1 MNDYLSIHSVGFK
14 KITLELRENGRLIS
28 IFSIVYLI
36 EISPTAHLVEG
47 HRYLESIVTNKTMT
61 DFSLVIIIFDANS
74 FEQFRP
80 NIGRLAEVDHDSS
93 LTVLFNYVLRIF
105 KLLDSFENALLVLSN
120 AEVTESG
127 RIKNMELTNPD
138 IFKL

>member
-1 MNDYLSIHSVGFK
+1 MEGSYSC
-14 KITLELRENGRLIS
+14 
-28 IFSIVYLI
+28 SIVYLI
-36 EISPTAHLVEG
+36 EISPTAYLVEG
-47 HRYLESIVTNKTMT
+47 HRYLESIITNKTMT